1 MGRNFKKYP
10 DQWVGFVDVEYELD
24 NDATIKSAV
33 VKFVDKTV
41 EELTLMQIQSNGE
54 INAVYTTLDNVL
66 FIGTMY
72 IKKGYKTVWH
82 NLH

>member
-1 MGRNFKKYP
+1 M
-10 DQWVGFVDVEYELD
+10 EYEPD

-41 EELTLMQIQSNGE
+41 EEFTLMQIQSNGE
-54 INAVYTTLDNVL
+54 INAVYTTFDNVL

-72 IKKGYKTVWH
+72 IKKGDKTV
-82 NLH
+82 

>member
-1 MGRNFKKYP
+1 M
-10 DQWVGFVDVEYELD
+10 EYEPD

-54 INAVYTTLDNVL
+54 INAVYTTFDNLL

-72 IKKGYKTVWH
+72 IKKGDKTV
-82 NLH
+82 

>member
-1 MGRNFKKYP
+1 M
-10 DQWVGFVDVEYELD
+10 EYEPD

-41 EELTLMQIQSNGE
+41 EEFTLMQIQSSGE
-54 INAVYTTLDNVL
+54 INAVYTTFDNVL

-72 IKKGYKTVWH
+72 IKKGDKTV
-82 NLH
+82 

>member
-1 MGRNFKKYP
+1 M
-10 DQWVGFVDVEYELD
+10 EYEPD

-41 EELTLMQIQSNGE
+41 EEFTLMQIQSNGE
-54 INAVYTTLDNVL
+54 INAVYTTFDNLL

-72 IKKGYKTVWH
+72 IKKGDKTV
-82 NLH
+82 